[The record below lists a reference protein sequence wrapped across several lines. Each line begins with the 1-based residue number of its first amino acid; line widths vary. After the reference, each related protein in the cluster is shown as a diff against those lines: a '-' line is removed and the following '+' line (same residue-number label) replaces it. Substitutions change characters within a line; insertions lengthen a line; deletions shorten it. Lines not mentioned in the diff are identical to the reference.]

1 MNTSN
6 SLPPD
11 LSAVQSR
18 NGLLP
23 EHSEKPVPPVL
34 PADLVAVQ
42 ADDELL
48 DALGTDP
55 TPTDQ
60 AVGRALAAWRHDVD
74 AESLPALL
82 DVDTALALVGA
93 RRHSLVS
100 RALRW
105 VRRLVSDR
113 PV

>member
-1 MNTSN
+1 MDTSN
-6 SLPPD
+6 ALPLD
-11 LSAVQSR
+11 LT
-18 NGLLP
+18 
-23 EHSEKPVPPVL
+23 
-34 PADLVAVQ
+34 AVQ

-60 AVGRALAAWRHDVD
+60 DVGRALAAWRHDVD
-74 AESLPALL
+74 AEQVPHLV

-100 RALRW
+100 RVVRW
-105 VRRLVSDR
+105 FRRLVSDNL
-113 PV
+113 V

>member
-1 MNTSN
+1 
-6 SLPPD
+6 
-11 LSAVQSR
+11 
-18 NGLLP
+18 
-23 EHSEKPVPPVL
+23 
-34 PADLVAVQ
+34 VAVQ

-82 DVDTALALVGA
+82 DVDTAPVARGRTSSAPRERIGA
-93 RRHSLVS
+93 
-100 RALRW
+100 
-105 VRRLVSDR
+105 
-113 PV
+113 